1 MSEESITDFDNLDD
15 DTEFK
20 INKNILDIMDT
31 LRNANYVFSVLSDS
45 NDNTSLRDE
54 VFMIVLYY
62 LNKLLAVRTA
72 SVQEKLAGLFRNNSG
87 SQNLFFKMNQYLKTY
102 QSKINKNIL
111 RPFFSKQKYTD
122 ELSPKSYY
130 VDKNLEKQ
138 IIDFFRL
145 LCKNGNT
152 WMQNYMKKQH
162 NNSRSFNMIN
172 IVNDFTTEL
181 MTHLNYPVAF
191 DTFTTCL
198 K

>member
-1 MSEESITDFDNLDD
+1 
-15 DTEFK
+15 
-20 INKNILDIMDT
+20 MDT

-62 LNKLLAVRTA
+62 LNELLAVRTA
-72 SVQEKLAGLFRNNSG
+72 GVQEKLVGLFRNNTG
-87 SQNLFFKMNQYLKTY
+87 SQNLFFKMTQYLKIY
-102 QSKINKNIL
+102 KSKINKNIL
-111 RPFFSKQKYTD
+111 RQFFAKQKYTD

-138 IIDFFRL
+138 IVNFLRL

-162 NNSRSFNMIN
+162 NNSKSFNCID
-172 IVNDFTTEL
+172 IVNDFTMDL

-191 DTFTTCL
+191 DTFIACL